1 MKLGFGLPNI
11 GPVASPDAII
21 KVSKRAEELG
31 YDSLWVVER
40 LLNPLNPQ
48 TPYPGTPDG
57 SLPQQY
63 RSVLDPLQVL
73 SFAAANTSRVSLGT
87 SVLVMGYRNPLVLA
101 QSLTAIDVL
110 SGGRLIVGFGQGW
123 SKDEF
128 DVVGTSM
135 ASRAGMADE
144 FLHALKA
151 VWTDNPV
158 EFQGNHFQIPP
169 SYIDIKPV
177 QKPHPPIFLAA
188 YAPAAMQRVATLGD
202 GWMPAGIPIEGMAQ
216 MMEGIRE
223 MASQSGR
230 DPSELKMI
238 VRANIEI
245 SDRSAGA
252 ERAVFSGTLDE
263 IKADITRVKDMG
275 ADEVFLDPL
284 FSPEAATA
292 EGILGVMEQFKPSA
306 LDI

>member
-1 MKLGFGLPNI
+1 MRLGFGLPNI
-11 GPVASPDAII
+11 GSVASPDAII

-40 LLNPLNPQ
+40 LLCPVSPQ

-57 SLPQQY
+57 SLPEQY
-63 RSVLDPLQVL
+63 RSVLDPLHVL
-73 SFAAANTSRVSLGT
+73 GFAGANTSRVKLGT

-101 QSLTAIDVL
+101 QSLTTIDVL
-110 SGGRLIVGFGQGW
+110 SGGRLIVGLGQGW

-128 DVVGTSM
+128 DAVGASM

-144 FLHALKA
+144 FLQALKA

-158 EFQGNHFQIPP
+158 EFQGDHFQIPA

-177 QKPHPPIFLAA
+177 QKPHPPIYLAA
-188 YAPAAMQRVATLGD
+188 FAPRAMQRVASLGD
-202 GWMPAGIPIEGMAQ
+202 GWMPAGVPIGGMTQ
-216 MMEGIRE
+216 MMDGIRG
-223 MASQSGR
+223 MASQAGR
-230 DPSELKMI
+230 NASELKMI
-238 VRANIEI
+238 VRANVEI
-245 SDRSAGA
+245 SENAVGE
-252 ERAVFSGTLDE
+252 ERMVFSGSLDE
-263 IKADITRVKDMG
+263 IKADITSVKDMG

-292 EGILGVMEQFKPSA
+292 EGILGVMEQFQPSA
-306 LDI
+306 LGV